1 MMQNSERRSARHAIA
16 VISAL
21 LWTVLVLGL
30 YYWGHKPLTPALA
43 GAVGGAILDV
53 GIAALFTLVAGGVGR
68 RLLRRLDLSPWSVPE
83 RIAAAGLLGLS
94 ALSLLIFGVGAV
106 MLNALSVAALLL
118 VAAALTW
125 RDLIAWAGELRG
137 WLRHGPPRENWPRF
151 LALAVLI
158 MLLIAL
164 ALALLPPG
172 KWDVLTYH
180 LAGPQQ
186 YVEHGR
192 FYAVRH
198 NHFLGFPQL
207 IETLYAGQLV
217 LTGRLTGSAP
227 LHWVI
232 GVFTLML
239 AGGYAARR
247 AGQAAGWMA
256 AAVLL
261 AATSIWLE
269 MTFAYTD
276 LMPVGLAVMALALTE
291 QWDAVR
297 HGESAVSSTPPAS
310 FRTGL
315 GYLVLIGVV
324 VGLGMSTKYTA
335 LWMGAAFGVLVV
347 WLGQRDGWRASLA
360 FGAIYSVVAILTLAP
375 WLIRNTIWYHSPLY
389 PLVFQA
395 ADMDAIRQD
404 WYSQPE
410 SGLIYGSSAWQ
421 IPVLPLTATF
431 LGFEGSG
438 IFGTDVG
445 PLFLILVPL
454 VVLAWGCLPD
464 QERRTVRRALLVA
477 GVITAAWIFSSA
489 VGSYI
494 SLQTRLVFYLFG
506 PLAVVSGITL
516 EALRRL
522 PKKPLDVGFVLR
534 AMVGLTVVFAVIGAV
549 RALNDSGVQL
559 YFSGEAGYESA
570 YLEHALGWHYAT
582 MRQIDQLPQ
591 GATVRFLWE
600 PRTLYCDYR
609 RLDCTTDSLMDAW
622 YYARRTVGD
631 GSPVAI
637 AERWKA
643 SGAEYLLVSEYG
655 RQYEKEHAKLYT
667 EADWAAWDVFVRD
680 YLAEEWRN
688 GSSADEI
695 QYILY
700 RWRE

>member
-1 MMQNSERRSARHAIA
+1 MLNTLSM
-16 VISAL
+16 VAL
-21 LWTVLVLGL
+21 L
-30 YYWGHKPLTPALA
+30 
-43 GAVGGAILDV
+43 I
-53 GIAALFTLVAGGVGR
+53 
-68 RLLRRLDLSPWSVPE
+68 
-83 RIAAAGLLGLS
+83 
-94 ALSLLIFGVGAV
+94 
-106 MLNALSVAALLL
+106 

-125 RDLIAWAGELRG
+125 RDLITWTGELRG
-137 WLRHGPPRENWPRF
+137 WLRHGLPRENWPRF

-186 YVEHGR
+186 YVAHGR

-207 IETLYAGQLV
+207 VETLYAGQLA

-227 LHWVI
+227 LHWVM
-232 GVFTLML
+232 GVLALML

-247 AGQAAGWMA
+247 AGEAAGWMA
-256 AAVLL
+256 AAALL
-261 AATSIWLE
+261 AAPSIWLE

-276 LMPVGLAVMALALTE
+276 LVPIGLAVMALALAE
-291 QWDAVR
+291 RWDAVR
-297 HGESAVSSTPPAS
+297 HSEGAS
-310 FRTGL
+310 RATSRTGL
-315 GYLVLIGVV
+315 GYLILIGVV
-324 VGLGMSTKYTA
+324 VGLGMSTKYNV
-335 LWMGAAFGVLVV
+335 LWMGAALGVLVV
-347 WLGQRDGWRASLA
+347 WLGRRDGWQASLA
-360 FGAIYSVVAILTLAP
+360 YGVIYLVAAVLALAP

-395 ADMDAIRQD
+395 SDMDSIRQN

-410 SGLIYGSSAWQ
+410 SGLIYDSSAWQ
-421 IPVLPLTATF
+421 IPVLPLIATF
-431 LGFEGSG
+431 LGFEGAG

-454 VVLAWGCLPD
+454 VVLVWGCLSG
-464 QERRTVRRALLVA
+464 QERVTVHRALLVA
-477 GVITAAWIFSSA
+477 GVITAAWILSSA

-506 PLAVVSGITL
+506 PLAVVSGIVV
-516 EALRRL
+516 EGLRRL

-549 RALNDSGVQL
+549 RALSDSGAQL
-559 YFSGEAGYESA
+559 YFSGEKGYESA

-591 GATVRFLWE
+591 DATVRFLWE
-600 PRTLYCDYR
+600 PRTLYCDNR
-609 RLDCTTDSLMDAW
+609 RLNCYTDSLMDAW

-631 GSPVAI
+631 GSPAAI

-643 SGAEYLLVSEYG
+643 GDAGYLLVYEFG
-655 RQYEKEHAKLYT
+655 REYEKEHAKLYT
-667 EADWAAWDVFVRD
+667 QADWDAWDIFVRD

-700 RWRE
+700 RWRN

>member
-1 MMQNSERRSARHAIA
+1 MMQNSKRHSARHAIA

-21 LWTVLVLGL
+21 LWMALVMGL

-53 GIAALFTLVAGGVGR
+53 MIAALITLVGSGVGR
-68 RLLRRLDLSPWSVPE
+68 RLLRQLDLSSWSVPE

-94 ALSLLIFGVGAV
+94 ALSLLIFGVGAIW
-106 MLNALSVAALLL
+106 LNALSVSLLL
-118 VAAALTW
+118 IVMTVLTW
-125 RDLIAWAGELRG
+125 RDILAWAGELRG
-137 WLRHGPPRENWPRF
+137 WLWRGLPHESWPRF

-164 ALALLPPG
+164 ALALLPPS

-192 FYAVRH
+192 FYAIKH

-207 IETLYAGQLV
+207 VETLYAGQLA
-217 LTGRLTGSAP
+217 LTERLTGGAP

-247 AGQAAGWMA
+247 SGAAAGWMA

-261 AATSIWLE
+261 AAFSLWLE

-276 LMPVGLAVMALALTE
+276 LMPVGLAVIALALAE

-297 HGESAVSSTPPAS
+297 HSGRASHSAPPS
-310 FRTGL
+310 PFRTGL
-315 GYLVLIGVV
+315 GYLILIGVV

-335 LWMGAAFGVLVV
+335 LWMGAAFGVLIV
-347 WLGQRDGWRASLA
+347 WLGRREGWRSSLA
-360 FGAIYSVVAILTLAP
+360 YGLIYGVAAVLMLTP
-375 WLIRNTIWYHSPLY
+375 WLIRDAIWYHNPVY
-389 PLVFQA
+389 PLVFPA
-395 ADMDAIRQD
+395 AEMDSIRQD

-410 SGLIYGSSAWQ
+410 SGLVYGSNAWQ

-431 LGFEGSG
+431 FGFEGSG

-454 VVLAWGCLPD
+454 VTLAWSCLSS
-464 QERRTVRRALLVA
+464 QERVTVCRALLVA
-477 GVITAAWIFSSA
+477 GVVTVAWMLSSA

-494 SLQTRLVFYLFG
+494 SLQMRLVFYLFG
-506 PLAVVSGITL
+506 PLAIVAGITV

-534 AMVGLTVVFAVIGAV
+534 AMVGLTVVFTVIGSV

-559 YFSGEAGYESA
+559 YFSGKAGYASN

-582 MRQIDQLPQ
+582 MRQIDQLSQ

-600 PRTLYCDYR
+600 PRYLYCDHR
-609 RLDCTTDSLMDAW
+609 RLDCMTDSLMDAW

-631 GSPVAI
+631 GSPAAI

-643 SGAEYLLVSEYG
+643 GGADYLLVSEYG
-655 RQYEKEHAKLYT
+655 RQYEREHSKLYT
-667 EADWAAWDVFVRD
+667 QADWDAWDIFVRD
-680 YLAEEWRN
+680 SLTEEWRN
-688 GSSADEI
+688 GNSAGKT

-700 RWRE
+700 RWR

>member
-1 MMQNSERRSARHAIA
+1 MA
-16 VISAL
+16 VISTL

-43 GAVGGAILDV
+43 GAVGGAILDMMV
-53 GIAALFTLVAGGVGR
+53 AALITLVGGGIGR
-68 RLLRRLDLSPWSVPE
+68 RLRRRLDLSSWSIPE
-83 RIAAAGLLGLS
+83 RVAADGLLGLS
-94 ALSLLIFGVGAV
+94 ALSLLIFGVGAIR
-106 MLNALSVAALLL
+106 LKAWSVALLL
-118 VAAALTW
+118 IVMTVLTW
-125 RDLIAWAGELRG
+125 HDMLAWAGELRG
-137 WLRHGPPRENWPRF
+137 WLRRGLPYEGWPRF

-164 ALALLPPG
+164 VLALLPPS

-207 IETLYAGQLV
+207 VETLYAGQLA

-227 LHWVI
+227 LHWLI
-232 GVFTLML
+232 GVCTLML

-247 AGQAAGWMA
+247 AGEAAGWMA
-256 AAVLL
+256 AATLL
-261 AATSIWLE
+261 AAFSLWLE

-276 LMPVGLAVMALALTE
+276 LMPIGLAVIALALAE
-291 QWDAVR
+291 QWDVVR
-297 HGESAVSSTPPAS
+297 HGGRASPSAPPVP
-310 FRTGL
+310 FRTGS
-315 GYLVLIGVV
+315 GYLILIGVV

-335 LWMGAAFGVLVV
+335 LWMGAAFGLLIL
-347 WLGQRDGWRASLA
+347 WLGRRDGWRASLA
-360 FGAIYSVVAILTLAP
+360 YGLIYGGAAALILTP
-375 WLIRNTIWYHSPLY
+375 WLIRNAIWYHNPFY

-395 ADMDAIRQD
+395 AEMDSIRQD

-410 SGLIYGSSAWQ
+410 SGLVYGSNAWQ

-431 LGFEGSG
+431 LGFEGAG

-454 VVLAWGCLPD
+454 VVLAWSCLSS
-464 QERRTVRRALLVA
+464 QERVTVCRALLVA
-477 GVITAAWIFSSA
+477 GVITAAWILSSA

-494 SLQTRLVFYLFG
+494 SLQMRLVFYLFG
-506 PLAVVSGITL
+506 PLAVVAGITV

-522 PKKPLDVGFVLR
+522 PKKLLDVGFVLR
-534 AMVGLTVVFAVIGAV
+534 GMVGLTVVFAVIGAV
-549 RALNDSGVQL
+549 RALNDSGIQL
-559 YFSGEAGYESA
+559 YFSGKAGYTGE

-591 GATVRFLWE
+591 GAKVRFLWE
-600 PRTLYCDYR
+600 PRYLYCDAR
-609 RLDCTTDSLMDAW
+609 RLDCMTDSLMDAW

-631 GSPVAI
+631 GSPAAI

-643 SGAEYLLVSEYG
+643 DGADYLLVSEYG

-667 EADWAAWDVFVRD
+667 RADWDAWDVFAKN

-688 GSSADEI
+688 GNSAGEI

-700 RWRE
+700 RWR

>member
-1 MMQNSERRSARHAIA
+1 MMQSSRPRSLRHAIT

-21 LWTVLVLGL
+21 LWSVLVLGL

-53 GIAALFTLVAGGVGR
+53 VVAALFVLVAGGVGR
-68 RLLRRLDLSPWSVPE
+68 RLLRRLDLSPWSDPE
-83 RIAAAGLLGLS
+83 RVAAAGLLGLS
-94 ALSLLIFGVGAV
+94 ALSLLIFGVGAI
-106 MLNALSVAALLL
+106 MLNALSVALLL
-118 VAAALTW
+118 FVAAALTW

-137 WLRHGPPRENWPRF
+137 WLRHGLPREHWPRF

-172 KWDVLTYH
+172 KWDVLAYH

-207 IETLYAGQLV
+207 VETLYAAQLA

-227 LHWVI
+227 LHWGI
-232 GVFTLML
+232 GVFALML

-247 AGQAAGWMA
+247 AGEAAGWMA

-276 LMPVGLAVMALALTE
+276 LMPIGLAVMALALAE
-291 QWDAVR
+291 RWDAVR
-297 HGESAVSSTPPAS
+297 HGESAVSPVPPAS

-315 GYLVLIGVV
+315 GYLILIGVV

-347 WLGQRDGWRASLA
+347 WLGRRDGWRASLA
-360 FGAIYSVVAILTLAP
+360 YGLIYAAAAVLVLAP
-375 WLIRNTIWYHSPLY
+375 WLIRNTIWYHNPLY

-395 ADMDAIRQD
+395 SDMDSIRQD

-410 SGLIYGSSAWQ
+410 SGLAYGSNAWQ

-431 LGFEGSG
+431 FGFEGAG
-438 IFGTDVG
+438 IFGTDAG

-454 VVLAWGCLPD
+454 VVLAWGCLSG
-464 QERRTVRRALLVA
+464 QERVTVRRALLVA
-477 GVITAAWIFSSA
+477 GVITAAWILSSA

-506 PLAVVSGITL
+506 PLAVVSGIAL
-516 EALRRL
+516 EGLRRL
-522 PKKPLDVGFVLR
+522 PKKPLDVGFVLQ
-534 AMVGLTVVFAVIGAV
+534 ALVGLTVVFAVIGAV
-549 RALNDSGVQL
+549 RALNDSGAQL
-559 YFSGEAGYESA
+559 YFSGETGYESA

-582 MRQIDQLPQ
+582 MRQIDGLPQ
-591 GATVRFLWE
+591 GTTVRFLWE
-600 PRTLYCDYR
+600 PRTLYCDNR
-609 RLDCTTDSLMDAW
+609 RLNCYTDSLMDAW
-622 YYARRTVGD
+622 YYARRTVGN
-631 GSPVAI
+631 GSPAAI

-643 SGAEYLLVSEYG
+643 GGADYLLVYEFG
-655 RQYEKEHAKLYT
+655 REYEKEHAKLYT
-667 EADWAAWDVFVRD
+667 QADWEAWDVFVRD

>member
-1 MMQNSERRSARHAIA
+1 
-16 VISAL
+16 
-21 LWTVLVLGL
+21 
-30 YYWGHKPLTPALA
+30 
-43 GAVGGAILDV
+43 
-53 GIAALFTLVAGGVGR
+53 
-68 RLLRRLDLSPWSVPE
+68 
-83 RIAAAGLLGLS
+83 
-94 ALSLLIFGVGAV
+94 
-106 MLNALSVAALLL
+106 
-118 VAAALTW
+118 
-125 RDLIAWAGELRG
+125 
-137 WLRHGPPRENWPRF
+137 
-151 LALAVLI
+151 

-247 AGQAAGWMA
+247 AGEAAGWMA

-297 HGESAVSSTPPAS
+297 HGESALSPAPPAS

-549 RALNDSGVQL
+549 RALNDSGAQL

-655 RQYEKEHAKLYT
+655 RQYEKEHSKLYT
-667 EADWAAWDVFVRD
+667 QTDWGAWDVFVRD
-680 YLAEEWRN
+680 YLTEEWRN
-688 GSSADEI
+688 GSSAEKT

-700 RWRE
+700 RWR